1 MASEL
6 LRAKR
11 RVSLT
16 VAQKI
21 SAAWGI
27 PIQLLVAPCPL
38 AA

>member
-27 PIQLLVAPCPL
+27 PYASDEDRL
-38 AA
+38 AG